1 MEVSD
6 LEGELDKSS
15 AAHSLG
21 LVIARVDTTFE
32 KKEGMALNLRK
43 GLRDLMAGRNKGSSS
58 KDVPKSQVPPSL
70 PPPPTIDLSL
80 ILIPNLKK
88 KRKEQELEEGEV
100 VPQKETE
107 QQKIAKDPK
116 DKRASSTDNMKE
128 HNGAEVRIQQYT
140 WSPWLEVDSATIP
153 YNASIREFQQGHF
166 AHIAEALEKLLLL
179 PKDMDALRC
188 VRQSHLFL
196 SLKKDL
202 AMVSP

>member
-6 LEGELDKSS
+6 FEGELDKSS

-107 QQKIAKDPK
+107 Q
-116 DKRASSTDNMKE
+116 
-128 HNGAEVRIQQYT
+128 
-140 WSPWLEVDSATIP
+140 
-153 YNASIREFQQGHF
+153 
-166 AHIAEALEKLLLL
+166 
-179 PKDMDALRC
+179 
-188 VRQSHLFL
+188 
-196 SLKKDL
+196 
-202 AMVSP
+202 